1 MMGDKPTVLIAD
13 DHPMIRVALRL
24 GVMSISYGARVIE
37 VESFEALKREA
48 EACPG
53 ADLVLL
59 DLIMPGVDGFSA
71 LLYLREKYPGLRIA
85 VVSALDPKSGARL
98 VRSLGAVG
106 FIHKSAGPDEIQAA
120 LRCLLAGQDAWPQ
133 PGPHFDSSITSA
145 ESEAADRLT
154 RLSPQEL
161 RILLMMRDGL
171 LNKQIADTLQITES
185 TVKIHVSS
193 ILRKLE
199 AGTRT
204 QAAILAQRLLAV
216 PEISEPDSP
225 AT

>member
-1 MMGDKPTVLIAD
+1 MGDKPTVLIAD

-48 EACPG
+48 NANP
-53 ADLVLL
+53 DVTLVLL

-71 LLYLREKYPGLRIA
+71 LLYLREKFPGLRIA

-120 LRCLLAGQDAWPQ
+120 LRHLLAGQDAWPD
-133 PGPHFDSSITSA
+133 PGPHFDGVISA

-161 RILLMMRDGL
+161 RILLMMRDGR
-171 LNKQIADTLQITES
+171 LNKQIADVLQITES
-185 TVKIHVSS
+185 TVKIHVSA

-216 PEISEPDSP
+216 PEISEPGPD
-225 AT
+225 A